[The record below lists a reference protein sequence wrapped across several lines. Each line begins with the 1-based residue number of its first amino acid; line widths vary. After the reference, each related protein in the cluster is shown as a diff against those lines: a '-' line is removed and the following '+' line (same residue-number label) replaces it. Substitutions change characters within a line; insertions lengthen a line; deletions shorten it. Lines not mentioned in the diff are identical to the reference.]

1 VNKLSFIVL
10 GLGLAASVPAF
21 AGDGHAHHGHKRGYT
36 HCIKDGVGI
45 KTKGKSEAKRE
56 ASCKELGGTWDESKE
71 LKIGEK
77 VKTATPVQPEAGAD
91 MEKKGD

>member
-1 VNKLSFIVL
+1 MNKLFFIL
-10 GLGLAASVPAF
+10 GLGLAISAPAF
-21 AGDGHAHHGHKRGYT
+21 AGDGHAHHGHKRGFT

-77 VKTATPVQPEAGAD
+77 ADTATAVKPEAAAEG
-91 MEKKGD
+91 EKKED